1 MFHHIGQS
9 ALVDTLEAAP
19 GYSSGFE
26 EREEWVSMKRWL
38 AWGLCASALLGCG
51 DRDAPP
57 MKRMDGM
64 RPVAPVRPAAPAAS
78 PEEAPAQMLGGAR
91 PIPATP
97 TEITGAEVGA
107 EGDAVTSPD
116 AGSEKAPPEAQL
128 LRVYHAVVCHR
139 RRASSPPRCPPCIH
153 AAPRKI
159 PMTLARRGRRFSAAP
174 VSPRGSFR
182 RRRRYNAP

>member
-1 MFHHIGQS
+1 MRS
-9 ALVDTLEAAP
+9 
-19 GYSSGFE
+19 
-26 EREEWVSMKRWL
+26 R
-38 AWGLCASALLGCG
+38 G

-78 PEEAPAQMLGGAR
+78 PEEAPAQMVGGAR

-97 TEITGAEVGA
+97 AAIAGAEIGA

-139 RRASSPPRCPPCIH
+139 RRGDESGVQALWAQHGYTAGTWAETMRDAVMRAEEDSDDFGKAWAEVLRRPCV
-153 AAPRKI
+153 P
-159 PMTLARRGRRFSAAP
+159 
-174 VSPRGSFR
+174 
-182 RRRRYNAP
+182 